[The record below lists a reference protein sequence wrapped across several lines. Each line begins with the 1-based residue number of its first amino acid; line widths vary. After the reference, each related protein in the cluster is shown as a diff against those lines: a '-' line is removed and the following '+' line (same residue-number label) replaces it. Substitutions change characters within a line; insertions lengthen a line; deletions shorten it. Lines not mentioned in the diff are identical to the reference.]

1 LRANGWAGQAQP
13 NGGASRNR
21 DTKNNL
27 GLKKRRISPLPH
39 RSAGQAPAGGRHGGQ
54 KFPFPRPLSLPA
66 GRQAF
71 LPALPL
77 NLGREWALEKFF

>member
-27 GLKKRRISPLPH
+27 GLKKFTRRSLGAGGRRISPPK
-39 RSAGQAPAGGRHGGQ
+39 AGGRHGGQ
-54 KFPFPRPLSLPA
+54 KFPFPRPLSFFA
-66 GRQAF
+66 RRAF
-71 LPALPL
+71 EFF
-77 NLGREWALEKFF
+77 LGGNCFFNFEPFL